1 MPEHSGSDTPKD
13 AATHPAGSPLNS
25 VKKTGEAVQ
34 TPPPETSPA
43 MPTAIAFDA
52 EAPTIIDIH
61 AGANAPTMMV
71 PPRGGS
77 DAPKIMV
84 PPDAGSDAPTMFA
97 PPIASQLATG
107 AGSPTARRSRIQTPS
122 MAPETAE
129 WVPDRLEIG
138 TILANR
144 YEIVE
149 VLGEGGM
156 GAVYK
161 ARDTELDRIIALK
174 VIRPELAKNPEI
186 LQRFK
191 QELILARQVTDR
203 NIIRIFDLGEADGI
217 RFITM
222 EYVQGNSLH
231 QILRDRGKIAV
242 GEAVEIMKQVL
253 QGLRAAHREGV
264 VHRDLKPGN
273 IMRDGTGRI
282 LVMDFGL
289 ARSLQSDGMTQT
301 GAVLGTMDY
310 MSPEQAKG
318 EEVDQRSD
326 LYTVGLIFFEIL
338 TGKMPFK
345 ADSALASLW
354 KRMQE
359 RAIAVSQVDSTI
371 PVPIANIVAR
381 CLERDPQGRYQSAQ
395 EALDEIERWQGNAP
409 VSTLSTIYVPRL
421 RVWWLRLPRPVLASA
436 VLLVLLAISGFI
448 FRDKIFR
455 KTPKAVGPQVALAI
469 LPFRNASGDA
479 SLDWMGKSLAE
490 ILRTDVG
497 QSESCRI
504 VPPER
509 LHQILTDLRISA
521 DTELDVNTIRRIAE
535 FTSAD
540 QVVWGQY
547 VRLGD
552 EIRIDATL
560 EDLKA
565 ERSVPIK
572 GEAANEKALLNTVDQ
587 LAKSIQDKLSL
598 SSKAVGEMKAA
609 SFKPSSSS
617 IDALRDYSL
626 GLELSR
632 QANPL
637 EAAKKFE
644 SATKED
650 PNFALAFAQLG
661 QTYATLGYEKQ
672 AKEYSSRAIE
682 LADNLPSAEKYLIQ
696 ATNARI
702 QNNYDKAIDAYENL
716 ARLMPADP
724 EVQYEIGSLYESH
737 GAFDQA
743 RDHYQRALATDPK
756 YLEALL
762 AIGTVEFKRGN
773 PQGSLDYLNRALSL
787 AVELNNQQGKANV
800 LQAIGDAYMLLNKPT
815 DALQNCQQ
823 SFEIKKQIGDKKGMA
838 TSLDEMA
845 QIYEA
850 IGKPKDAEKAYRDAL
865 QLDKDIGNQGDA
877 GITSMN
883 LGDLLQN
890 EGRYAEALDLTKQA
904 LQIETLIGDEN
915 VQTICLNNI
924 GNIYF
929 NQGLYQEALTYFQ
942 QALSLG
948 EKLKVPSNLAMT
960 LNNVGEAFRKLGRYD
975 QAMTN
980 YLRGLEVSR
989 GAGDKLGVA
998 EISSGMASLFEV
1010 QGRYGAALS
1019 AEEDAFKNI
1028 QDNQD
1033 ANKADIEL
1041 DYANALILIGRG
1053 DDAQKNLDESLTLAK
1068 SLQNSS
1074 LISKALNLQGDRLFY
1089 RGDLKG
1095 AKPLYE
1101 QAQQSAKQAN
1111 DRNQGLIAKF
1121 NLAKLAAKEGQST
1134 AATASLR
1141 SLSKDADALG
1151 EKYISAQISLYL
1163 GDCLLQAKKY
1173 PAAQDQLENAL
1184 RGAQSAGMKSL
1195 QPQAEFWLAAAL
1207 AGQGKKAEA
1216 ATHMQTA
1223 QQLLEDMHREAH
1235 TDALLQRDDF
1245 RLIAQPA
1252 HN

>member
-1 MPEHSGSDTPKD
+1 MHSS
-13 AATHPAGSPLNS
+13 GSPLNPA
-25 VKKTGEAVQ
+25 KKTSEAVR
-34 TPPPETSPA
+34 TPPPETSPT
-43 MPTAIAFDA
+43 MPAVVPDDS
-52 EAPTIIDIH
+52 EAPTILDF
-61 AGANAPTMMV
+61 N
-71 PPRGGS
+71 
-77 DAPKIMV
+77 
-84 PPDAGSDAPTMFA
+84 AGSDAPTMLA
-97 PPIASQLATG
+97 PPNISQLPTG
-107 AGSPTARRSRIQTPS
+107 AGTPTARRSRIQVPS
-122 MAPETAE
+122 VQPATAA
-129 WVPDRLEIG
+129 WVPDHLEIG
-138 TILANR
+138 AVLANR

-149 VLGEGGM
+149 ILGEGGM

-222 EYVQGNSLH
+222 EYVEGNSLH
-231 QILRDRGKIAV
+231 QILRDRGKIPV
-242 GEAVEIMKQVL
+242 GESVEIMKQVL

-289 ARSLQSDGMTQT
+289 ARSLQSNGMTQT

-326 LYTVGLIFFEIL
+326 LFTVGLIFFEIL

-345 ADSALASLW
+345 ADTALASLW

-359 RAIAVSQVDSTI
+359 RAIPVSQLDNSI
-371 PVPIANIVAR
+371 PVPVVNIVSR
-381 CLERDPQGRYQSAQ
+381 CLERDAQGRYQSAQ
-395 EALDEIERWQGNAP
+395 EVLDEIERWQGNAP

-436 VLLVLLAISGFI
+436 ILLVLVAIGGFL

-455 KTPKAVGPQVALAI
+455 PKPKAIGPQISLAI
-469 LPFRNASGDA
+469 LPFRNASGDN

-490 ILRTDVG
+490 MLQTDVG
-497 QSESCRI
+497 QSESCRV

-509 LHQILTDLRISA
+509 LHQILTDLRISP
-521 DTELDVNTIRRIAE
+521 DTELDANTIRRIAE

-552 EIRIDATL
+552 QIRIDATL

-565 ERSVPIK
+565 ERSTPIK
-572 GEAANEKALLNTVDQ
+572 GAAANEKALLNTVDQ

-632 QANPL
+632 QANSL

-682 LADNLPSAEKYLIQ
+682 LSDKLPDAEKYLIQ

-702 QNNYDKAIDAYENL
+702 QNNYDKAVEAYQNL
-716 ARLMPADP
+716 TRLMPADP
-724 EVQYEIGSLYESH
+724 QIQYEMGSLYESH

-743 RDHYQRALATDPK
+743 REHYQKALATDPK

-762 AIGTVEFKRGN
+762 AVGTVEFKRGN

-823 SFEIKKQIGDKKGMA
+823 SFDIKKQIGDKKGMA

-850 IGKPKDAEKAYRDAL
+850 IGKPKDAEKAYKDAL
-865 QLDKDIGNQGDA
+865 LLDKEIGNQADA
-877 GITSMN
+877 GITTMN
-883 LGDLLQN
+883 LGDLLEN
-890 EGRYAEALDLTKQA
+890 EGRYPEALDLTKQA
-904 LQIETLIGDEN
+904 LQIELLIGDEN
-915 VQTICLNNI
+915 VQTVCLNNI

-929 NQGLYQEALTYFQ
+929 NEGLYQEALTYFQ
-942 QALSLG
+942 QALDLG

-960 LNNVGEAFRKLGRYD
+960 LNNVGEALRKLGRYD
-975 QAMTN
+975 QAMN
-980 YLRGLEVSR
+980 SYLRGLEVSR
-989 GAGDKLGVA
+989 SAGDKLGVA
-998 EISSGMASLFEV
+998 EISSGMAGLFEV

-1019 AEEDAFKNI
+1019 AEEDAYKNV
-1028 QDNQD
+1028 QEMQNQD

-1053 DDAQKNLDESLTLAK
+1053 DDAQKNLDESLVLAK
-1068 SLQNSS
+1068 SLQNNS
-1074 LISKALNLQGDRLFY
+1074 LTAKTLNLQGDRLFY
-1089 RGDLKG
+1089 KGDFK
-1095 AKPLYE
+1095 AARPLYE
-1101 QAQQSAKQAN
+1101 QAQQSAKQST
-1111 DRNQGLIAKF
+1111 DRNQALLAKF
-1121 NLAKLAAKEGQST
+1121 NLARLSVKEGQAT
-1134 AATASLR
+1134 AATTALR

-1151 EKYISAQISLYL
+1151 EKYVSTQIALYL
-1163 GDCLLQAKKY
+1163 GDCLLQSKKY
-1173 PAAQDQLENAL
+1173 AAAQDALESAI
-1184 RGAQSAGMKSL
+1184 RTAQSAGMKSL
-1195 QPQAEFWLAAAL
+1195 LPQAEFWLSSAL
-1207 AGQGKKAEA
+1207 AAQSKKTEA
-1216 ATHMQTA
+1216 ATHLQTA
-1223 QQLLEDMHREAH
+1223 QQLLEDMHHEAH
-1235 TDALLQRDDF
+1235 TDALLQRDDL
-1245 RLIAQPA
+1245 RSIAQA
-1252 HN
+1252 ARN